1 MDDLSHLRN
10 IGIAAHIDAGK
21 TTTTE
26 RMLFYS
32 GTTHKM
38 GNVDD
43 GTTVTDF
50 DTEEQ
55 QRGITIYSAAV
66 SFDWKDYRVNLID
79 TPGHVDFTAEVE
91 RSLRVLDGAVVV
103 FDAKEGVEAQS
114 ETVWRQADK
123 YLVPRICFMNKM
135 DKTGADF
142 EHGIATIRTRLGGH
156 PIPVHLPIG
165 QENSFV
171 GFIDLI
177 EMHAIVY
184 DPSTDGKKF
193 QVQEI
198 PDDLAETAQQQR
210 GALEEQVAELDE
222 ELMNQYLETGTLT
235 NEELKRGLRKGT
247 IERAC
252 QPTLCGS
259 SLRYMGVQALLDAVV
274 DYLPAPTEVPPV
286 TGHDPK
292 KPDKIIPRK
301 CDPKEPLAVLV
312 FKIVADAHGDL
323 FFLRVY
329 SGTLKASSRLT
340 NVRNGTK
347 ENVAKLYRIFA
358 KRREQVDSVSAGDI
372 IATTGLKDTLTGD
385 TLCEA
390 QGQVLLER
398 IEFPETVIS
407 MAIEPKSSAD
417 RDKLED
423 SLSMLSRGDPTFEF
437 RSDPETGQTLISG
450 MGELHLEVMCHRLE
464 RDFNVAVRV
473 GKPRV
478 AYRETITTAA
488 DHEMKF
494 ERQLGTKNQFAQV
507 KVRVEP
513 FTPEPGQEHFAFEN
527 QLPENRIRDHF
538 QTAIESAARD
548 AVRSGPLGSYPLINV
563 KVTILD
569 AAEHPEDSS
578 EVAFESA
585 TTIAIMKALEAAN
598 PVLLEPVM
606 KVEVVTPEDYFGP
619 INGDLMTRRAIIAG
633 THIRGHNHVIDA
645 EVPLSAMFGYATQ
658 VRSLSQGRASYSMEP
673 LRYEPMPPN
682 LAKEVLGV
690 L

>member
-1 MDDLSHLRN
+1 
-10 IGIAAHIDAGK
+10 
-21 TTTTE
+21 
-26 RMLFYS
+26 
-32 GTTHKM
+32 
-38 GNVDD
+38 
-43 GTTVTDF
+43 
-50 DTEEQ
+50 
-55 QRGITIYSAAV
+55 
-66 SFDWKDYRVNLID
+66 
-79 TPGHVDFTAEVE
+79 
-91 RSLRVLDGAVVV
+91 VVV